1 MMTTQEAIQR
11 GNNLLGVTIVAL
23 SGIAFFPE
31 FFLETEASHKF
42 DEAGLFVVGLAGVAW
57 YLIGNNKLRLS
68 LVPLLLVGADL
79 ILKIIGLVLER
90 DDMDDVVD
98 DGFFA
103 LIFFVG
109 ALIVL
114 GWQYA
119 SSRRSAARN
128 S

>member
-1 MMTTQEAIQR
+1 MTTQEAIQR

-23 SGIAFFPE
+23 SGISFFPE

-42 DEAGLFVVGLAGVAW
+42 DEAGLFVIGLAGVAW

-68 LVPLLLVGADL
+68 LVPLLLVGVTS
-79 ILKIIGLVLER
+79 LKIIGLVLER

-103 LIFFVG
+103 LIFFG
-109 ALIVL
+109 AAIIVL
-114 GWQYA
+114 GWLYA